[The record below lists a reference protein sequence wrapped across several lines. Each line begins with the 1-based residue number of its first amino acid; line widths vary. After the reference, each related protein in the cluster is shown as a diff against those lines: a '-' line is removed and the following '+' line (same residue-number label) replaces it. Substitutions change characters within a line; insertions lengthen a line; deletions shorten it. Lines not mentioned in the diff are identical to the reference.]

1 MEVVIG
7 LVVGFVIGILF
18 IVLLGR
24 AADAVERQPGA
35 HHTPVLGREA
45 EKEADDWQPPP
56 PRRRERDLFTL
67 VVGIALGAAIFGDD
81 DE

>member
-1 MEVVIG
+1 MEVIIG
-7 LVVGFVIGILF
+7 LVVGIAVGILL
-18 IVLLGR
+18 IVLPGK
-24 AADAVERQPGA
+24 ATDTEEWQPGA
-35 HHTPVLGREA
+35 RHTPVLGREA

-67 VVGIALGAAIFGDD
+67 VIGIALGAAIFGDD